1 MSNLSMLD
9 CYTIL
14 ARCSCLARTIR
25 LLRTLDSSLELVWSL
40 PVNAS
45 EPGDQS
51 LVLNMH
57 KRLGLTDY
65 SEECVHKEDTCIG
78 KHLGS
83 AAIFRCDSIST
94 VYPEMSPNYFS
105 ESPSIL
111 SEIVN
116 MTQTT

>member
-1 MSNLSMLD
+1 MN
-9 CYTIL
+9 
-14 ARCSCLARTIR
+14 
-25 LLRTLDSSLELVWSL
+25 V
-40 PVNAS
+40 S

-83 AAIFRCDSIST
+83 AAIFCVECKIVAVDDVVGSLRKHNSMQ
-94 VYPEMSPNYFS
+94 ENASP
-105 ESPSIL
+105 
-111 SEIVN
+111 
-116 MTQTT
+116 